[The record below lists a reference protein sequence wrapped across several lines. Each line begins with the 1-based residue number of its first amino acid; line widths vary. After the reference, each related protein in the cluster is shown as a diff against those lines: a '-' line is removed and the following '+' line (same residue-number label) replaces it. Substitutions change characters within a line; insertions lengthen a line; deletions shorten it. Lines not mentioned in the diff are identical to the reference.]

1 MAIVFLQ
8 TPPAIAAAFNE
19 IPLVVQTPKARYD
32 QLTQDLANAT
42 SEAERTKIQAEM
54 LGLYYERN
62 QVTLDPMTFV
72 AVIGNGGAMNRTVTL
87 TPEAGPD
94 GKAYI
99 DLSYIM
105 RRAFVDVV
113 DESQYSNYDH
123 NLWAYGYIDD
133 NGTRKAFFYA
143 LNAVGQPGYYDSS
156 KGFEGYAK
164 LTATPLTRYIGYPFR
179 MTLRVGN
186 TNLDCFTKIGNSTEE
201 NRRINFPVG
210 NIDIA
215 TSSDARIDGVDI
227 YTLEEDSEFL
237 ASYPIAEGCV
247 PAAPFYVRWINTAG
261 GWDSWMFERREETD
275 EVEDVNNIQLYIADP
290 TDTQQ
295 TVSLNA
301 ARTVTVGE
309 GLLSKEDYRT
319 LAALPRSPR
328 IQWYNEE
335 LQAWQTIVIAE
346 AFSSS
351 WNSRNGFGNVEFT
364 FALPT
369 VLTQF

>member
-8 TPPAIAAAFNE
+8 TPPGIAAAFNE

-32 QLTQDLANAT
+32 QLTSDLAKAT
-42 SEAERTKIQAEM
+42 TADERTRIQQEM
-54 LGLYYERN
+54 LALEGVKN
-62 QVTLDPMTFV
+62 QATLDPMTFV
-72 AVIGNGGAMNRTVTL
+72 AVIGNDGTMNRTVTL
-87 TPEAGPD
+87 TPEVGPD

-105 RRAFVDVV
+105 RRSFIN
-113 DESQYSNYDH
+113 DEDEYVYTGFDH
-123 NLWAYGYIDD
+123 NLHSYGYIDY
-133 NGTRKAFFYA
+133 NGTLKAFFYA

-156 KGFEGYAK
+156 KGFKGYAK
-164 LTATPLTRYIGYPFR
+164 LTGTPLNRYKGYPFR
-179 MTLRVGN
+179 LTLRAPYK
-186 TNLDCFTKIGNSTEE
+186 LDCFLKRGNSSDV
-201 NRRINFPVG
+201 NILIDPPAG

-215 TSSDARIDGVDI
+215 TSSDARIDGVDV
-227 YTLEEDSEFL
+227 YTFAEDTEFL
-237 ASYPIAEGCV
+237 ASYQISEGCV
-247 PAAPFYVRWINTAG
+247 PASPFYVRWINTSG

-301 ARTVTVGE
+301 TRTATVGE
-309 GLLSKEDYRT
+309 GLLSKDDYRT

-335 LQAWQTIVIAE
+335 LQRWQTIVIAE
-346 AFSSS
+346 GFSAS
-351 WNSRNGFGNVEFT
+351 WNSRNGFGSVEFT
-364 FALPT
+364 FALPRI
-369 VLTQF
+369 LTQF